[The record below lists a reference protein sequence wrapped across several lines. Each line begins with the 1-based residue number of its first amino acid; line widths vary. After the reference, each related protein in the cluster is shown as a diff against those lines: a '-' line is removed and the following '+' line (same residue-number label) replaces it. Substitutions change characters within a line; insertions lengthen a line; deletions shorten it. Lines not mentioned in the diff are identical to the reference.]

1 MILLNLMTLLKKKFG
16 INLRK
21 MKTIVFY
28 VLILFIGTPSF
39 AQKEASHYNQEKLES
54 AKVAFITKRLNLS
67 PQQAEKFWP
76 LYNQHNEEKGKLMRQ
91 INELSKA
98 VNADIDDKKA
108 LHLIDRKFELK
119 KEILDL
125 ENVFTKNI
133 VEIISPVQAIKLS
146 DINRDFARHI
156 YRMQKGKKRN
166 ND

>member
-1 MILLNLMTLLKKKFG
+1 
-16 INLRK
+16 

-28 VLILFIGTPSF
+28 ILILFIAIPAF
-39 AQKEASHYNQEKLES
+39 AQRETSPRYNQQKLES

-108 LHLIDRKFELK
+108 LELIDKKFELK
-119 KEILDL
+119 KEILDE
-125 ENVFTKNI
+125 ENAFTKKI

-146 DINRDFARHI
+146 DVNRDFTRHI
-156 YRMQKGKKRN
+156 YRLQKREKRN